1 VKTEH
6 RKVARGPHAPEKEAD
21 GGGAWRRVAA
31 LLAAIFQTK
40 GDKWIPVMVGG
51 LVFPLVLTERQN
63 RETQLPRKK
72 EKKY

>member
-1 VKTEH
+1 VKTEQG
-6 RKVARGPHAPEKEAD
+6 KVARGPHAPEKEAD
-21 GGGAWRRVAA
+21 GGGAWRRVEA

-63 RETQLPRKK
+63 RNPAAK
-72 EKKY
+72 EKGKKY